1 MTSAKALADGSPG
14 NPALALAGLQPPA
27 IDLNKVAKPA
37 NASRL
42 ADQANALHSRLAAAA
57 PGEAPTLHV
66 KGLLDAANAE
76 LAAKKFDSAEGLF
89 NTLLPIARSALAYAE
104 KLKDA
109 RAAVAAVTA
118 PGKPDV
124 LKPAIDKAATQ
135 DHAGALTLLD
145 TGLATLAAFT
155 DYRARLDQTTQLK
168 ASLPATA
175 TDALA
180 QLDELLQDA
189 DKQAKAGA
197 YSEADAVLASAAHLP
212 DLAGPHQNVSSYLNT
227 REALDK
233 PYTKAHGDL
242 PLPEAKAF
250 LQAFWDEAATLA
262 GQHKHKE
269 ALQKLQTLQGH
280 VAQARDFTAQRKAA
294 QAVNKNLLDL
304 ESAGKSVYSGTDK
317 ADLAALLATADAE
330 AKKGDFTK
338 ARSEL
343 AAFRTKAR
351 TLCAT
356 AATAHDASE
365 GTAAIHPHSVAKHLN
380 VTDADKETRV
390 KTGVPPPPTQ
400 TASSFDNAEDW
411 MATHEAAQEIGK
423 NRTGYK
429 LTDTN
434 PGAGVPHGTSI
445 TVHIEHNRPI
455 GSAMVGVQETTAPKQ
470 SGPNRGELGGKG
482 TYERAVKVTGYTR
495 STSVFKFDANV
506 SAAGKW
512 VLLTQY
518 PLTDGWDAE
527 HGCYTKPLPT

>member
-280 VAQARDFTAQRKAA
+280 VAQARDFTAERKAA

-304 ESAGKSVYSGTDK
+304 ESAGKSVFRHRQGRSGR
-317 ADLAALLATADAE
+317 LA
-330 AKKGDFTK
+330 GHS
-338 ARSEL
+338 RC
-343 AAFRTKAR
+343 RGQ
-351 TLCAT
+351 
-356 AATAHDASE
+356 E
-365 GTAAIHPHSVAKHLN
+365 G
-380 VTDADKETRV
+380 
-390 KTGVPPPPTQ
+390 
-400 TASSFDNAEDW
+400 
-411 MATHEAAQEIGK
+411 
-423 NRTGYK
+423 
-429 LTDTN
+429 
-434 PGAGVPHGTSI
+434 
-445 TVHIEHNRPI
+445 
-455 GSAMVGVQETTAPKQ
+455 
-470 SGPNRGELGGKG
+470 
-482 TYERAVKVTGYTR
+482 
-495 STSVFKFDANV
+495 
-506 SAAGKW
+506 
-512 VLLTQY
+512 
-518 PLTDGWDAE
+518 
-527 HGCYTKPLPT
+527 